1 MNFIVTTELVEA
13 QLLENTWRAPFLN
26 PCPTGISSSSK
37 VGSSTRGIWWETEG
51 VVPAACLKCFFPVL
65 FDLFLSF
72 YTAG

>member
-1 MNFIVTTELVEA
+1 MNFVVTTELIEA
-13 QLLENTWRAPFLN
+13 QLLENTWCAPSLN

-37 VGSSTRGIWWETEG
+37 VGRSTRGIWWEREG
-51 VVPAACLKCFFPVL
+51 VVPLAFLKHLFPVL